1 MGNVPAEVS
10 AYFSKIAK
18 DGAQNLSPEARRLR
32 AQGAAEAR
40 WARARA
46 QARIDSAADQIR
58 GQQSHL
64 SHAQAVAEA
73 LKQDPSLYAE
83 YSAAHNHVGSGVPLQ
98 LAEEAREIEQVCT
111 LAGRPDLAHIFVEQS
126 VPAKAVIQFFL
137 DQKKEEEK
145 CSSAGKV
152 SMPKSPVSNG
162 GAKVSTGNSRNWRP
176 SSSPTTPTRRL
187 HVVTPW

>member
-1 MGNVPAEVS
+1 MSNVPAEVS

-18 DGAQNLSPEARRLR
+18 DGAQSLSPEARHLR
-32 AQGAAEAR
+32 AQVAADAR
-40 WARARA
+40 WARVRA
-46 QARIDSAADQIR
+46 QAKIDSAGEQIMC
-58 GQQSHL
+58 QQPHL
-64 SHAQAVAEA
+64 TRAQAVAEA
-73 LKQDPSLYAE
+73 LKQDPSLYSE
-83 YSAAHNHVGSGVPLQ
+83 YSAAHARVSTGTQPQ
-98 LAEEAREIEQVCT
+98 LAQESRDIEQVCT

-152 SMPKSPVSNG
+152 SMPKSPASNG
-162 GAKVSTGNSRNWRP
+162 GERVSTGNSRNWRP

-187 HVVTPW
+187 RVVTPW